1 MNYVTY
7 FRDRV
12 LPSKFVQ
19 LFIQT
24 IVKWQKDECLEMG
37 AALAYYALFSLF
49 PICLVVL
56 SILGFLLGPDTNIYN
71 QLLTVAKNILPT
83 EPYNIVKD
91 TLLNLND
98 SSVSAGLVG
107 FLLLLLTAS
116 KIFEAL
122 NRSVDKI
129 WEVESPTETEK
140 NIKNQVVEFIKNKIL
155 AFFLVLSTVFVL
167 LLSMLSN
174 VAIKVILEVIDQF
187 KNLATGIEIDNL
199 LLIKS
204 LQLGISFFLIL
215 SVIMGL
221 FKVLPSRRV
230 QWKDIWL
237 GALMTVGLLMLVQS
251 LVSNGFIQIG
261 EQFRAYGV
269 IGNVMVLLLWIY
281 LVFQI
286 FFLGCEFS
294 VIYSRLFGSDRD
306 TFSNKNPQL

>member
-1 MNYVTY
+1 MNYVQ
-7 FRDRV
+7 FLRDRI

-24 IVKWQKDECLEMG
+24 AMKWQKDECLEMG

-56 SILGFLLGPDTNIYN
+56 SILGFLLGPETDIYAK
-71 QLLTVAKNILPT
+71 LLAVAKNILPA
-83 EPYNIVKD
+83 EPYKMVKD
-91 TLLNLND
+91 TLLNLNQ
-98 SSVSAGLVG
+98 SSVGAGLVG
-107 FLLLLLTAS
+107 FLLLFLTAS

-129 WEVESPTETEK
+129 WGIYSKVETEK
-140 NIKNQVVEFIKNKIL
+140 KLKHKAIDFLKDKIL
-155 AFFLVLSTVFVL
+155 AFFLVLGTVFVL
-167 LLSMLSN
+167 LISMLSN

-187 KNLATGIEIDNL
+187 KNLVIEIEVDNL

-221 FKVLPSRRV
+221 FKILPSRRV
-230 QWKDIWL
+230 HWQDIGL
-237 GALMTVGLLMLVQS
+237 GAFMTVSLLMLLQS

-294 VIYSRLFGSDRD
+294 VVYSQLFGSDRE
-306 TFSNKNPQL
+306 K

>member
-1 MNYVTY
+1 MNYVQ
-7 FRDRV
+7 FLRDRI
-12 LPSKFVQ
+12 LPSRFAQ

-24 IVKWQKDECLEMG
+24 IMKWQKDECLEMG

-49 PICLVVL
+49 PIFLVVL
-56 SILGFLLGPDTNIYN
+56 SILGFLLGPETDIYA

-91 TLLNLND
+91 TLLNLNQ
-98 SSVSAGLVG
+98 SSVGAGLVG
-107 FLLLLLTAS
+107 FLLLFLTAS

-129 WEVESPTETEK
+129 WGIQHNVETEK
-140 NIKNQVVEFIKNKIL
+140 KLKYKVLDFLKDKIL
-155 AFFLVLSTVFVL
+155 AFFLVLGTVLVL
-167 LLSMLSN
+167 LISMLSN
-174 VAIKVILEVIDQF
+174 VAIKVILEIVDQF
-187 KNLATGIEIDNL
+187 KNFFIGIEIDNL

-221 FKVLPSRRV
+221 FKILPSRRV
-230 QWKDIWL
+230 HWQDIGL
-237 GALMTVGLLMLVQS
+237 GAFMTVCLLMLLQS

-294 VIYSRLFGSDRD
+294 VVYSQLFGSDR
-306 TFSNKNPQL
+306 QI

>member
-1 MNYVTY
+1 MNYVQ
-7 FRDRV
+7 FLRDRI

-24 IVKWQKDECLEMG
+24 AMKWQKDECLEMG

-56 SILGFLLGPDTNIYN
+56 SILGFLLGPETDIYA
-71 QLLTVAKNILPT
+71 QLLAVAKNILPA
-83 EPYNIVKD
+83 EPYKMVKD
-91 TLLNLND
+91 TLLNLNQ
-98 SSVSAGLVG
+98 SSVGAGLVG
-107 FLLLLLTAS
+107 FLLLFLTAS

-129 WEVESPTETEK
+129 WGIDSKVETEK
-140 NIKNQVVEFIKNKIL
+140 KLKHKAIDFLKDKIL
-155 AFFLVLSTVFVL
+155 AFFLVLGTVFVL
-167 LLSMLSN
+167 LISMLSN

-187 KNLATGIEIDNL
+187 KNLVIEIEVDNL

-221 FKVLPSRRV
+221 FKILPSRRV
-230 QWKDIWL
+230 HWQDIGL
-237 GALMTVGLLMLVQS
+237 GAFMTVSLLMLLQS

-294 VIYSRLFGSDRD
+294 VVYSQLFGSDRE
-306 TFSNKNPQL
+306 K

>member
-1 MNYVTY
+1 MNYVQY

-12 LPSKFVQ
+12 LPLKVVQ

-24 IVKWQKDECLEMG
+24 AIKWQKDECLEMG

-49 PICLVVL
+49 PIFLVVL
-56 SILGFLLGPDTNIYN
+56 SVLGFLLGPNTDIYT

-91 TLLNLND
+91 TLLNLNQ
-98 SSVSAGLVG
+98 SSVGAGLVG
-107 FLLLLLTAS
+107 FFLLFLTAS

-129 WEVESPTETEK
+129 WVISDNLETK
-140 NIKNQVVEFIKNKIL
+140 KKLKHKAIDFLKDKIL
-155 AFFLVLSTVFVL
+155 AFFLVLGTVLVL
-167 LLSMLSN
+167 LISMLSN
-174 VAIKVILEVIDQF
+174 VAIKVILEIVNQFQNLVI
-187 KNLATGIEIDNL
+187 GIEVDNL

-221 FKVLPSRRV
+221 FKILPSRRV
-230 QWKDIWL
+230 HWQDIGL
-237 GALMTVGLLMLVQS
+237 GAFLTVCLLMLLQS

-294 VIYSRLFGSDRD
+294 VVYSQLFGSDRQ
-306 TFSNKNPQL
+306 K

>member
-1 MNYVTY
+1 MNYVQ
-7 FRDRV
+7 FLRDRV
-12 LPSKFVQ
+12 LPSRFVQ

-24 IVKWQKDECLEMG
+24 AMKWQKDECLEMG

-56 SILGFLLGPDTNIYN
+56 SILGFLLGPETDIYA
-71 QLLTVAKNILPT
+71 QLLAVAKNILPA
-83 EPYNIVKD
+83 EPYNMVKD
-91 TLLNLND
+91 TLLNLNQ
-98 SSVSAGLVG
+98 SSVGAGLVG
-107 FLLLLLTAS
+107 FLLLFLTAS

-122 NRSVDKI
+122 NRAVDKI
-129 WEVESPTETEK
+129 WGISDNVETKKKLK
-140 NIKNQVVEFIKNKIL
+140 NKAIDFLKDKIL
-155 AFFLVLSTVFVL
+155 AFFLVLGTVLVL
-167 LLSMLSN
+167 LISMLSN
-174 VAIKVILEVIDQF
+174 VAIKVILEIIDQF
-187 KNLATGIEIDNL
+187 KNLVIGIEIDNL

-221 FKVLPSRRV
+221 FKILPSRRV
-230 QWKDIWL
+230 HWQDIGL
-237 GALMTVGLLMLVQS
+237 GAFMTVCLLMLLQS

-294 VIYSRLFGSDRD
+294 VVYSQLFGSDRE
-306 TFSNKNPQL
+306 K

>member
-1 MNYVTY
+1 MNYVQ
-7 FRDRV
+7 FLRDRI
-12 LPSKFVQ
+12 LPSRFVQ

-24 IVKWQKDECLEMG
+24 AMKWQKDECLEMG

-56 SILGFLLGPDTNIYN
+56 SILGFLLGPETDIYA
-71 QLLTVAKNILPT
+71 QLLAVAKNILPA
-83 EPYNIVKD
+83 EPYKMVKD
-91 TLLNLND
+91 TLLNLNQ
-98 SSVSAGLVG
+98 SSVGAGLVG
-107 FLLLLLTAS
+107 FLLLFLTAS

-129 WEVESPTETEK
+129 WGIDSHATIEK
-140 NIKNQVVEFIKNKIL
+140 KLKHKAIDFLKDKIL
-155 AFFLVLSTVFVL
+155 AFFLVLGTVLVL
-167 LLSMLSN
+167 LISMLSN

-187 KNLATGIEIDNL
+187 KNLVIGIEVDNL

-221 FKVLPSRRV
+221 FKILPSRRV
-230 QWKDIWL
+230 HWQDIGL
-237 GALMTVGLLMLVQS
+237 GAFMTVSLLMLLQS

-294 VIYSRLFGSDRD
+294 VVYSQLFGSDRE
-306 TFSNKNPQL
+306 K

>member
-1 MNYVTY
+1 MNYVQY

-12 LPSKFVQ
+12 LPLKVVQ

-24 IVKWQKDECLEMG
+24 AIKWQKDECLEMG

-49 PICLVVL
+49 PIFLVVL
-56 SILGFLLGPDTNIYN
+56 SILGFLLGPNTDIYA
-71 QLLTVAKNILPT
+71 QLLTIAKNILPT

-91 TLLNLND
+91 TLLNLNQ
-98 SSVSAGLVG
+98 SSVGAGLVG
-107 FLLLLLTAS
+107 FFLLFLTAS

-129 WEVESPTETEK
+129 WGSDNVETK
-140 NIKNQVVEFIKNKIL
+140 KKLKHKAIDFLKDKIL
-155 AFFLVLSTVFVL
+155 AFFLVLGTVLVL
-167 LLSMLSN
+167 LISMLSN
-174 VAIKVILEVIDQF
+174 VAIKVILEIVNQFQNLVI
-187 KNLATGIEIDNL
+187 GIEINNL

-221 FKVLPSRRV
+221 FKILPSRRIYW
-230 QWKDIWL
+230 QDIGL
-237 GALMTVGLLMLVQS
+237 GAFLTVCLLMLLQS

-294 VIYSRLFGSDRD
+294 VVYSQLFGSDRQ
-306 TFSNKNPQL
+306 K

>member
-1 MNYVTY
+1 MNYVQY
-7 FRDRV
+7 LRDRV
-12 LPSKFVQ
+12 LPLKVVQ

-24 IVKWQKDECLEMG
+24 AIKWQKDECLEMG

-56 SILGFLLGPDTNIYN
+56 SILGFLLGPNTDIYT

-83 EPYNIVKD
+83 EPYNIVKE
-91 TLLNLND
+91 TLLNLNQ
-98 SSVSAGLVG
+98 SSVGAGLVG
-107 FLLLLLTAS
+107 FFLLFLAAS

-129 WEVESPTETEK
+129 WGIHSNIEAEK
-140 NIKNQVVEFIKNKIL
+140 KLKSKALDFLKDKIL
-155 AFFLVLSTVFVL
+155 AFFLVLGTVLVL
-167 LLSMLSN
+167 LISMLSN
-174 VAIKVILEVIDQF
+174 VAIKVILEVINQF
-187 KNLATGIEIDNL
+187 KNLVIGIEIDDL

-204 LQLGISFFLIL
+204 LQLGISFLLIL

-221 FKVLPSRRV
+221 FKILPSRRV
-230 QWKDIWL
+230 YWQDISV
-237 GALMTVGLLMLVQS
+237 GAFLTVSLLMLLQS

-294 VIYSRLFGSDRD
+294 VIYSQLLGSDR
-306 TFSNKNPQL
+306 KK

>member
-1 MNYVTY
+1 MNYVQ
-7 FRDRV
+7 FLRDRI
-12 LPSKFVQ
+12 LPSRFVQ

-24 IVKWQKDECLEMG
+24 AMKWQKDECLEMG

-56 SILGFLLGPDTNIYN
+56 SILGFLLGPETDIYA
-71 QLLTVAKNILPT
+71 QLLAVAKNILPA
-83 EPYNIVKD
+83 EPYKMVKD
-91 TLLNLND
+91 TLLNLNQ
-98 SSVSAGLVG
+98 SSVGAGLVG
-107 FLLLLLTAS
+107 FLLLFLTAS

-129 WEVESPTETEK
+129 WGIDSKVETEK
-140 NIKNQVVEFIKNKIL
+140 KLKHKAIDFLKDKIL
-155 AFFLVLSTVFVL
+155 AFFLVLGTVFVL
-167 LLSMLSN
+167 LISMLSN

-187 KNLATGIEIDNL
+187 KNLVIEIEVDNL

-221 FKVLPSRRV
+221 FKILPSRRV
-230 QWKDIWL
+230 HWQDIGL
-237 GALMTVGLLMLVQS
+237 GAFMTVSLLMLLQS

-294 VIYSRLFGSDRD
+294 VVYSQLFGSDRE
-306 TFSNKNPQL
+306 K

>member
-1 MNYVTY
+1 MNYINY
-7 FRDRV
+7 FREHI
-12 LPSKFVQ
+12 LPSKLIQ
-19 LFIQT
+19 LPIQT
-24 IVKWQKDECLEMG
+24 AVKWQKDECLEMG

-56 SILGFLLGPDTNIYN
+56 SILGFILGPNTDIYT
-71 QLLTVAKNILPT
+71 QLLAVAKNLLPT

-91 TLLNLND
+91 TLLNLNQ
-98 SSVSAGLVG
+98 SSVGAGLVG
-107 FLLLLLTAS
+107 FFLLFLTAS

-129 WEVESPTETEK
+129 WEINIKTETNNNFK
-140 NIKNQVVEFIKNKIL
+140 QKALSFIKDKIF
-155 AFFLVLSTVFVL
+155 AFLLVLSTVLVL

-174 VAIKVILEVIDQF
+174 VAIKVILQVLSRF
-187 KNLATGIEIDNL
+187 KNLVISVEIDDL
-199 LLIKS
+199 LLIKG
-204 LQLGISFFLIL
+204 LQLGISFLLIL

-221 FKVLPSRRV
+221 FKLLPSRKV
-230 QWKDIWL
+230 TWQDIWL
-237 GALMTVGLLMLVQS
+237 GALITTGLLMLLQS

-294 VIYSRLFGSDRD
+294 VIYSQLFGSRR
-306 TFSNKNPQL
+306 

>member
-1 MNYVTY
+1 M
-7 FRDRV
+7 
-12 LPSKFVQ
+12 
-19 LFIQT
+19 
-24 IVKWQKDECLEMG
+24 KWQKDECLEMG

-56 SILGFLLGPDTNIYN
+56 SILGFLLGPETDIYA
-71 QLLTVAKNILPT
+71 QLLAVAKNILPA
-83 EPYNIVKD
+83 EPYKMVKD
-91 TLLNLND
+91 TLLNLNQ
-98 SSVSAGLVG
+98 SSVGAGLVG
-107 FLLLLLTAS
+107 FLLLFLTAS

-129 WEVESPTETEK
+129 WGIDSHATIEK
-140 NIKNQVVEFIKNKIL
+140 KLKHKAIDFLKDKIL
-155 AFFLVLSTVFVL
+155 AFFLVLGTVLVL
-167 LLSMLSN
+167 LISMLSN

-187 KNLATGIEIDNL
+187 KNLVIGIEVDNL

-221 FKVLPSRRV
+221 FKILPSRRV
-230 QWKDIWL
+230 HWQDIGL
-237 GALMTVGLLMLVQS
+237 GAFMTVSLLMLLQS

-294 VIYSRLFGSDRD
+294 VVYSQLFGSDRE
-306 TFSNKNPQL
+306 K

>member
-1 MNYVTY
+1 MNYVQY

-12 LPSKFVQ
+12 LPLKVVQ

-24 IVKWQKDECLEMG
+24 AIKWQKDECLEMG

-49 PICLVVL
+49 PIFLVVL
-56 SILGFLLGPDTNIYN
+56 SILGFLLGPNTDIYA

-91 TLLNLND
+91 TLLNLNQ
-98 SSVSAGLVG
+98 SSVGAGLVG
-107 FLLLLLTAS
+107 FLLLFLTAS

-129 WEVESPTETEK
+129 WGISDNVETK
-140 NIKNQVVEFIKNKIL
+140 KKLKHKAVDFLKDKIL
-155 AFFLVLSTVFVL
+155 AFFLVLSTVLVL
-167 LLSMLSN
+167 LISMLSN
-174 VAIKVILEVIDQF
+174 VAIKVILEIVNQFQNLVI
-187 KNLATGIEIDNL
+187 GIEIDNL

-221 FKVLPSRRV
+221 FKILPSRRIYW
-230 QWKDIWL
+230 QDIGL
-237 GALMTVGLLMLVQS
+237 GAFLTVGLLMLLQS

-294 VIYSRLFGSDRD
+294 VVYSQLFGSDRE
-306 TFSNKNPQL
+306 K

>member
-1 MNYVTY
+1 MNYVQ
-7 FRDRV
+7 FLRDRI
-12 LPSKFVQ
+12 LPPKFVQ

-24 IVKWQKDECLEMG
+24 AIKWQKDECLEMG

-56 SILGFLLGPDTNIYN
+56 SILGFLLGPETDIYA
-71 QLLTVAKNILPT
+71 QLLAVAKNILPA
-83 EPYNIVKD
+83 EPYKMVKD
-91 TLLNLND
+91 TLLNLNQ
-98 SSVSAGLVG
+98 SSVGAGLVG
-107 FLLLLLTAS
+107 FLLLFLTAS

-129 WEVESPTETEK
+129 WGIDSKVETEK
-140 NIKNQVVEFIKNKIL
+140 KLKHKAIDFLKDKIL
-155 AFFLVLSTVFVL
+155 AFFLVLGTVLVL
-167 LLSMLSN
+167 LISMLSN

-187 KNLATGIEIDNL
+187 KNLVIEIEVDNL

-221 FKVLPSRRV
+221 FKILPSRRV
-230 QWKDIWL
+230 HWQDIGL
-237 GALMTVGLLMLVQS
+237 GAFMTVSLLMLLQS

-294 VIYSRLFGSDRD
+294 VVYSQLFGSDRE
-306 TFSNKNPQL
+306 K

>member
-1 MNYVTY
+1 MNYVQ
-7 FRDRV
+7 FLRDRI

-24 IVKWQKDECLEMG
+24 AMKWQKDECLEMG

-56 SILGFLLGPDTNIYN
+56 SILGFLLGPETDIYA
-71 QLLTVAKNILPT
+71 QLLAVAKNILPA
-83 EPYNIVKD
+83 EPYKMVKD
-91 TLLNLND
+91 TLLNLNQ
-98 SSVSAGLVG
+98 SSVGAGLVG
-107 FLLLLLTAS
+107 FLLLFLTAS

-129 WEVESPTETEK
+129 WGIDSKVETEK
-140 NIKNQVVEFIKNKIL
+140 KLKHKAIDFLKDKIL
-155 AFFLVLSTVFVL
+155 AFFLVLGTVLVL
-167 LLSMLSN
+167 LISMLSN

-187 KNLATGIEIDNL
+187 KNLVIEIEVDNL

-221 FKVLPSRRV
+221 FKILPSRRV
-230 QWKDIWL
+230 HWQDIGL
-237 GALMTVGLLMLVQS
+237 GAFMTVSLLMLLQS

-294 VIYSRLFGSDRD
+294 VVYSQLFGSDRE
-306 TFSNKNPQL
+306 K

>member
-1 MNYVTY
+1 MNYINY
-7 FRDRV
+7 FREHI
-12 LPSKFVQ
+12 LPSKLVQ
-19 LFIQT
+19 LPIQT
-24 IVKWQKDECLEMG
+24 AVKWQKDECLEMG

-56 SILGFLLGPDTNIYN
+56 SILGFILGPNTDIYT
-71 QLLTVAKNILPT
+71 QLLTVAKNLLPT

-91 TLLNLND
+91 TLLNLNQ
-98 SSVSAGLVG
+98 SSVGAGLVG
-107 FLLLLLTAS
+107 FFLLFLTAS

-129 WEVESPTETEK
+129 WEIDIKTEANNNFK
-140 NIKNQVVEFIKNKIL
+140 QKAFSFIKDKIF
-155 AFFLVLSTVFVL
+155 AFLLVLSTVLVL

-174 VAIKVILEVIDQF
+174 VAIKVILEVLSRF
-187 KNLATGIEIDNL
+187 KNLVISVEIDDL
-199 LLIKS
+199 LLIKG
-204 LQLGISFFLIL
+204 LQLGISFLLIL

-221 FKVLPSRRV
+221 FKLLPSRKV
-230 QWKDIWL
+230 TWQDIWL
-237 GALMTVGLLMLVQS
+237 GALITTSLLMLLQS

-294 VIYSRLFGSDRD
+294 VIYSQLFGSRR
-306 TFSNKNPQL
+306 

>member
-1 MNYVTY
+1 MNYVQ
-7 FRDRV
+7 FLRDRI

-24 IVKWQKDECLEMG
+24 AMKWQKDECLEMG

-56 SILGFLLGPDTNIYN
+56 SILGFLLGPETDIYA
-71 QLLTVAKNILPT
+71 QLLAVAKNILPA
-83 EPYNIVKD
+83 EPYKMVKD
-91 TLLNLND
+91 TLLNLNQ
-98 SSVSAGLVG
+98 SSVGAGLVG
-107 FLLLLLTAS
+107 FLLLFLTAS

-129 WEVESPTETEK
+129 WGIDSKVETEK
-140 NIKNQVVEFIKNKIL
+140 KLKHKAIDFLKDKIL
-155 AFFLVLSTVFVL
+155 AFFLVLGTVFVL
-167 LLSMLSN
+167 LISMLSN

-187 KNLATGIEIDNL
+187 KNLVIGIEVDNL

-221 FKVLPSRRV
+221 FKILPSRRV
-230 QWKDIWL
+230 HWQDIGL
-237 GALMTVGLLMLVQS
+237 GAFMTVSLLMLLQS

-294 VIYSRLFGSDRD
+294 VVYSQLFGSDRE
-306 TFSNKNPQL
+306 K